1 MYVYS
6 ESKQGG
12 DGGGHKIEPEAVN
25 AIQKQK
31 RIEGTSL
38 GCLVLQAFQRD
49 MEIVIRALESV
60 LNSRPDEGVVIV
72 YIIWVLQYFNFVG
85 AAIMVLFNAFFF
97 IRRAPQCPQ
106 ID

>member
-1 MYVYS
+1 
-6 ESKQGG
+6 
-12 DGGGHKIEPEAVN
+12 
-25 AIQKQK
+25 
-31 RIEGTSL
+31 
-38 GCLVLQAFQRD
+38 
-49 MEIVIRALESV
+49 MEEVTRSNLKLSM
-60 LNSRPDEGVVIV
+60 PDEGVVIV